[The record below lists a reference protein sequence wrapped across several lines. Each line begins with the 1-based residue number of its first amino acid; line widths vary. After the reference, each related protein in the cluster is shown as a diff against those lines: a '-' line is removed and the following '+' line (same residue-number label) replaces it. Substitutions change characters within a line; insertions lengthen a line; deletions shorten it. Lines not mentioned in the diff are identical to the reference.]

1 MPISFPIFSPTFS
14 HKKNHTNKKKL
25 YQPMKTS
32 NKRADEQKQEHNIA
46 PITAITSRYPSM
58 IMAYALSL
66 LTGNGGDTKS
76 ASAGYCK

>member
-1 MPISFPIFSPTFS
+1 
-14 HKKNHTNKKKL
+14 
-25 YQPMKTS
+25 MKTS